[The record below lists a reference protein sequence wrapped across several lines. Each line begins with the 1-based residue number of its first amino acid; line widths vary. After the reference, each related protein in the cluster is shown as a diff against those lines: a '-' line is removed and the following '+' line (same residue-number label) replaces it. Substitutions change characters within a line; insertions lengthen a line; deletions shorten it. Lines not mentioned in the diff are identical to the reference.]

1 LSRSSKVTI
10 ILVPLVLSLG
20 IISLIPHSFGEELIC
35 PSGEIEIVRVTNPES
50 ICIDQD
56 TAQRWNQLG
65 IAKIVG
71 EIMVIASEEE
81 KPHEEFVPEITDLPE
96 EIISTF
102 QYGQLPDDAS
112 RAQYYLVTIS
122 GGDLVDPIT
131 FQTFSKVE
139 PGDKPHYIS
148 SFHDLGL
155 DTYFSLESIP
165 SSDKI
170 EFYNI
175 VAKTINPGKSPEL
188 FDVSI
193 DVLAGD
199 NSVIVTVH
207 YHKCAI
213 TNYTPYSQEF
223 ILFYQYSDVINEEI
237 RDRAVLYC
245 SGLTLQVN
253 DEENQKIITPE
264 LTPKTP
270 TVEDAVQ
277 GYIVHF
283 SGADFDGLYTVN
295 TFSDFSPSVNFVE
308 TPFDVIT
315 IPGNPFDEKPQFF
328 LESLPSKDKENIYRY
343 FSKWVNPGQP
353 PDLVNVSIDA
363 ITGSGEILQRWNYV
377 DCTFYDYTLN
387 LEDSLLKFSY
397 TGEKSPE
404 IRDKSEFTCSGMN
417 LEIEGEKP
425 IETFPIKDSKS
436 NKEEIVSPIIPVPTE
451 RAQYFEISVFG
462 GELTQVHKTDKL
474 QKFEPIRRDRGPFT
488 PLSHDKQYDFGF
500 IIESLPQKE
509 KAPFYEFISRY
520 INPGKTPEPFDVHIN
535 TINGDGTTLHSL
547 QYSNC
552 DAVDFWWYLQQAN
565 FFYQFSQKEQ
575 DEIRERYILY
585 CEGFGIDFPK

>member
-175 VAKTINPGKSPEL
+175 VAKTIN
-188 FDVSI
+188 
-193 DVLAGD
+193 
-199 NSVIVTVH
+199 
-207 YHKCAI
+207 
-213 TNYTPYSQEF
+213 
-223 ILFYQYSDVINEEI
+223 
-237 RDRAVLYC
+237 
-245 SGLTLQVN
+245 
-253 DEENQKIITPE
+253 
-264 LTPKTP
+264 
-270 TVEDAVQ
+270 
-277 GYIVHF
+277 
-283 SGADFDGLYTVN
+283 
-295 TFSDFSPSVNFVE
+295 
-308 TPFDVIT
+308 
-315 IPGNPFDEKPQFF
+315 
-328 LESLPSKDKENIYRY
+328 
-343 FSKWVNPGQP
+343 
-353 PDLVNVSIDA
+353 
-363 ITGSGEILQRWNYV
+363 
-377 DCTFYDYTLN
+377 
-387 LEDSLLKFSY
+387 
-397 TGEKSPE
+397 
-404 IRDKSEFTCSGMN
+404 
-417 LEIEGEKP
+417 
-425 IETFPIKDSKS
+425 
-436 NKEEIVSPIIPVPTE
+436 
-451 RAQYFEISVFG
+451 
-462 GELTQVHKTDKL
+462 
-474 QKFEPIRRDRGPFT
+474 
-488 PLSHDKQYDFGF
+488 
-500 IIESLPQKE
+500 
-509 KAPFYEFISRY
+509 
-520 INPGKTPEPFDVHIN
+520 
-535 TINGDGTTLHSL
+535 
-547 QYSNC
+547 
-552 DAVDFWWYLQQAN
+552 YLM
-565 FFYQFSQKEQ
+565 
-575 DEIRERYILY
+575 
-585 CEGFGIDFPK
+585 